1 MEQILKRELRQ
12 RVNHYELFGDTPSL
26 IMASMIL
33 TVLLNKDTEQEEVE
47 LSYVNID

>member
-12 RVNHYELFGDTPSL
+12 RVNHYELFGDAESL

-33 TVLLNKDTEQEEVE
+33 TVLLNKDLEDMDIDAP
-47 LSYVNID
+47 YVNID